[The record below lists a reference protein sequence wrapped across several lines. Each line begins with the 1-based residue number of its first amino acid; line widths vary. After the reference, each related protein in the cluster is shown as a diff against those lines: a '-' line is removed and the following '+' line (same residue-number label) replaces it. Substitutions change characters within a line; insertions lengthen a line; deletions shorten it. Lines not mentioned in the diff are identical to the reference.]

1 MELATQC
8 SQCKVALNPED
19 VYCPNCGFPER
30 ADESEKGKYVYRI
43 QLKKNVIADAKKKLK
58 NVKILLWVVLVIN
71 ILVGITLLLN
81 NAVEMAIGSLI
92 SAAIYIGCLIWVGKQ
107 PLIGIMAAFIFWILM
122 QAITIFTD
130 PSMIFN
136 GIILKIIFIVIF
148 IKGISSA
155 RDYQNYSAQ
164 LNELKAN

>member
-1 MELATQC
+1 MELVSQC
-8 SQCKVALNPED
+8 SQCKVALNTED
-19 VYCPNCGFPER
+19 IYCPNCGFPER
-30 ADESEKGKYVYRI
+30 AEESEKGKYIYRI
-43 QLKKNVIADAKKKLK
+43 QLKKNVINDAKKKLK
-58 NVKILLWVVLVIN
+58 NVRILLWIVIVLNIISGLFLLFNDVIE
-71 ILVGITLLLN
+71 L
-81 NAVEMAIGSLI
+81 AIGSLI

-122 QAITIFTD
+122 EALAIFAD
-130 PSMIFN
+130 PSMTFR

-164 LNELKAN
+164 LNELKGN

>member
-1 MELATQC
+1 MELIAQC
-8 SQCKVALNPED
+8 SQCKVSLSPED

-30 ADESEKGKYVYRI
+30 ADESEKGKYIYRI
-43 QLKKNVIADAKKKLK
+43 QLKKNVISDAKKKLK
-58 NVKILLWVVLVIN
+58 NVRILLWIVIVLN
-71 ILVGITLLLN
+71 IISGLFLMFN
-81 NAVEMAIGSLI
+81 NMIELAIGSFI

-107 PLIGIMAAFIFWILM
+107 PLIGIMAAFIFWILT
-122 QAITIFTD
+122 QAAVIFTD

-136 GIILKIIFIVIF
+136 GIILKVIFIVIF